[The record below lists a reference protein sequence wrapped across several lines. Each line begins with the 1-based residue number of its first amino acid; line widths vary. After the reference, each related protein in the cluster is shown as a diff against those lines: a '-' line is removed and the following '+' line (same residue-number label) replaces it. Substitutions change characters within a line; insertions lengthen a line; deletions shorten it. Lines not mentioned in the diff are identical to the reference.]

1 MANIQHVFAG
11 HYDLPLSPL
20 GQEQAEKTAL
30 FLKENFD
37 PDEIYSSD
45 LARALGTA
53 KATALLTGK
62 EIVPMPAL
70 REIFAGEWEGKP
82 FSQLERQFEQGYTVW
97 KTDIGAAA
105 PDGGETVAQ
114 MASRVEKAV
123 KQIAEQNDGKTVAVF
138 THATPIRV
146 VQCLF
151 SQKPL
156 SEMKHIPWVS
166 NASVTRVTYEN
177 AVFSIQEKGMDA
189 HLGDLK
195 TLLPK
200 NV

>member
-62 EIVPMPAL
+62 EIVPMTAL
-70 REIFAGEWEGKP
+70 REIFAGEWEGKG
-82 FSQLERQFEQGYTVW
+82 FSQLEQQYADTYSVW
-97 KTDIGAAA
+97 KTDIGNAI
-105 PDGGETVAQ
+105 PDGGETVRQ

-177 AVFSIQEKGMDA
+177 GVFSIQEKGMDA